1 MLKRRGGR
9 AGFTLIELLI
19 SLVMLAIVGNA
30 MLALVV
36 TMRRITRKQ
45 AETATMQGSLRTAFQ
60 LLQTELVELSPED
73 LTELAPER
81 LRYRAMRGLG
91 ESCERSP
98 SSIKIARSSYTGL
111 RAPTAGRDGV
121 WVFVEGDSTRSS
133 DDRWVPL
140 ALGAVSAS
148 SCPGGGA
155 AWTVDVALGDA
166 DSAKMVVP
174 SPVRTFEE
182 MEIGQ
187 VEEDGMQWLG
197 IRSVGFGET
206 SLVPVSGP
214 VTWNGVRFVYLDG
227 SDSPTPTPAL
237 VRSMVVTLRGI
248 TERPIGTN
256 LAGLVRGSDSLQLR
270 IRLRN

>member
-1 MLKRRGGR
+1 MLRKRRGR
-9 AGFTLIELLI
+9 RGFTLIELLI

-45 AETATMQGSLRTAFQ
+45 SETATMQGSLRTAFQ

-73 LTELAPER
+73 LTELNADR
-81 LRYRAMRGLG
+81 VRYRAMRGLG
-91 ESCERSP
+91 EACERSP
-98 SSIKIARSSYTGL
+98 ATIKVAKSSYSGL

-121 WVFVEGDSTRSS
+121 WVFVEGDSTRNS

-140 ALGAVSAS
+140 ALTAVSAS
-148 SCPGGGA
+148 SCPDGGE
-155 AWTVDVALGDA
+155 AWTLNVSLGDA

-174 SPVRTFEE
+174 SPIRTYEE

-197 IRSVGFGET
+197 IRSVGFGEA

-227 SDSPTPTPAL
+227 SDSSTPTPSL
-237 VRSMVVTLRGI
+237 VRSMIVTLRGV

-270 IRLRN
+270 VRLRN